1 MLADVLAEQWQL
13 GTFRR
18 GHAARTAEGT
28 VGGEPVVVMKPQT
41 YMNLSGRALAPLLEQ
56 PDFTPSRDLL
66 VLVDD
71 ADLPLGA
78 FRLRS
83 RGSPG
88 GHNGL
93 KSIHATLGSQ
103 AYARLRIGTGPV
115 PEGADLADFDL
126 ARFPRDDLGVL
137 ADLLPT
143 LVDAVTTWATEGIDV
158 AMNRYNRKPTP

>member
-1 MLADVLAEQWQL
+1 MLAEQWQL

-18 GHAARTAEGT
+18 GHAARTAQGT
-28 VGGEPVVVMKPQT
+28 VSGEPVVVIKPQT

-93 KSIHATLGSQ
+93 KSVQATLGSQ

-115 PEGADLADFDL
+115 PADADLADFDL
-126 ARFPRDDLGVL
+126 ARFHRDELETL
-137 ADLLPT
+137 AELLPT
-143 LVDAVTTWATEGIDV
+143 LVDAVTCWVTEGIET
-158 AMNRYNRKPTP
+158 AMNRFNRKRQAGEP